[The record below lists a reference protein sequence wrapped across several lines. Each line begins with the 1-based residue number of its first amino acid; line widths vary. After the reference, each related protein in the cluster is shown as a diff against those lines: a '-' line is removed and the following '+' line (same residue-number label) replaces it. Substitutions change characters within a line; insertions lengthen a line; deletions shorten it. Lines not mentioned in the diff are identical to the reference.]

1 MAKSTKPYPSD
12 IKFKSVLEALT
23 GEKTIEQIAKH
34 YQVHPN
40 SVLLWKRQFVERGE
54 EIFRQ
59 DNTAR
64 EYERR
69 IADLERLLGKK
80 EVELA
85 LLKNFL
91 SQDE

>member
-1 MAKSTKPYPSD
+1 MAKSTKPYPPD
-12 IKFKSVLEALT
+12 IKLKAVLDALT

-40 SVLLWKRQFVERGE
+40 SVLLWKRQLIERGE
-54 EIFRQ
+54 DIFRQ
-59 DNTAR
+59 DSTAR

-80 EVELA
+80 EVEIA

-91 SQDE
+91 SQDG